1 MKAVISAVLVA
12 VGSLIGSLVG
22 TVVLAR
28 PAHADAAEY
37 LRLLDDK
44 YSYLTTQQLLTEG
57 YKVCAAL
64 NNGVVAADA
73 VQMVQKDLG
82 GVTLAVSDDIVGAA
96 AVGLGC

>member
-1 MKAVISAVLVA
+1 MKAWISTVLVA
-12 VGSLIGSLVG
+12 VGSTAG
-22 TVVLAR
+22 TVMLAP
-28 PAHADAAEY
+28 PAHADAAAY

-57 YKVCAAL
+57 YKVCAAI
-64 NNGVVAADA
+64 NNGMIAPDA
-73 VQMVQKDLG
+73 VLMVQKDLG

>member
-1 MKAVISAVLVA
+1 MKALISAVLVA
-12 VGSLIGSLVG
+12 AGSLVG
-22 TVVLAR
+22 SLALAT

-44 YSYLTTQQLLTEG
+44 YSYLSTQQLLTEG
-57 YKVCAAL
+57 YKVCAAI
-64 NNGVVAADA
+64 NNGMIAADA

-82 GVTLAVSDDIVGAA
+82 GLTLAVSDDIVGAA